1 MTQQPGA
8 GTRGYEFAQ
17 CPHCGEQVPAGA
29 FCGNCGEVLA
39 EPGSPGRMHAY
50 AASPGEHVLRP
61 ALISTLFPHLAH
73 RHAHLFREAFGVG
86 VLIVILL
93 AALQLYTSA
102 LIAAAVLLPILYGLY
117 LYEVEVYEQ
126 EPVGVM
132 MATFA
137 VGAALGVGYA
147 LVSAH
152 FSGTALSGTV
162 KGPFISG
169 VVQPVIAQLLMLAG
183 PLLLLSRA
191 HFNEPL
197 DGLTFGVSAAL
208 GFTLAAVLT
217 GYWHTFTAPLQ
228 GVGSIS
234 ATEVL
239 RVLRA
244 GILVPV
250 VNACTTA
257 TITTMLWR
265 ERCATAGQRRAGGWL
280 GINAVIAVAFA
291 AQMALGLASY
301 YIGSLV
307 GLVLLWAFAAALLLV
322 WLRVL
327 VHHALLDERTTL
339 AIGSLAPCPECHRL
353 VPAMHFCPA
362 CGVHRHAA
370 RKQDRVTGG
379 DPGMA
384 PSHG

>member
-1 MTQQPGA
+1 MTQQPDQD
-8 GTRGYEFAQ
+8 TPGYQLGQ

-29 FCGNCGEVLA
+29 FCGHCGEVLG
-39 EPGSPGRMHAY
+39 EPGRRGRLHAF
-50 AASPGEHVLRP
+50 AASPDEHVIRP

-73 RHAHLFREAFGVG
+73 RHAHLFREAFGAG

-102 LIAAAVLLPILYGLY
+102 LIAAAVLLPLLYGLY
-117 LYEVEVYEQ
+117 VYEVEVYEH
-126 EPVGVM
+126 EPMTVM
-132 MATFA
+132 LATF
-137 VGAALGVGYA
+137 VTGAALGVGYV

-152 FSGTALSGTV
+152 FSGPSISGTI

-169 VVQPVIAQLLMLAG
+169 VVQPVIAQVLMLAG

-197 DGLTFGVSAAL
+197 DGLAFGVSAGL

-228 GVGSIS
+228 GAGAVST
-234 ATEVL
+234 AEVL

-244 GILVPV
+244 GILVAV

-257 TITTMLWR
+257 TITTMLWVDR
-265 ERCATAGQRRAGGWL
+265 YATARGRSARGWF
-280 GINAVIAVAFA
+280 GTNAVIAIAFA
-291 AQMALGLASY
+291 TQIALGLASY
-301 YIGSLV
+301 YIGSLL

-327 VHHALLDERTTL
+327 VHRALLDERTAET
-339 AIGSLAPCPECHRL
+339 IGDVAPCPECHRL
-353 VPAMHFCPA
+353 VPTMRFCPA
-362 CGVHRHAA
+362 CGLHRSAG
-370 RKQDRVTGG
+370 RKQDRMTRA
-379 DPGMA
+379 DAGMA
-384 PSHG
+384 PSRG